1 VDRNWAI
8 PQGGTAPAT
17 DPTTPAT
24 HRHGIRRAAGA
35 FAMLTAVAVCA
46 ALPAPA
52 GAEAAGGTAIRVA
65 HFSID
70 TPAMDI
76 YATGFDGNET
86 LVLPKLGFGEVSE
99 YLPLDAGIYAFSMRP
114 AGSPAT
120 SEAVLRVSA
129 ELDGD
134 TSYTFAAFGHQ
145 AELAT
150 DLLTDDLSAPSAGR
164 ARVRLIQGAADAGAV
179 DVVTDGPLLAHGA
192 ALGTVGDYVSVAAG
206 SWEVTASGEDGA
218 RLVERLDLE
227 AGTVSS
233 VVVLDEPTSGGLQ
246 LVSVTDAAGA
256 DAGGQ
261 GAAAPA
267 GMPAGGVDTGGGAM
281 AADRTSTTGHSGV
294 PLPWLVLGS
303 AAGLGVTAAVLGGI
317 WRRTA

>member
-1 VDRNWAI
+1 MPIQLEDHTWTEIGRALRAEPLP
-8 PQGGTAPAT
+8 PQTRRPPP
-17 DPTTPAT
+17 PTTT
-24 HRHGIRRAAGA
+24 GSD
-35 FAMLTAVAVCA
+35 
-46 ALPAPA
+46 ALPARA
-52 GAEAAGGTAIRVA
+52 GAKAAGGTAIRVA

-120 SEAVLRVSA
+120 SDAVLRVSA

-179 DVVTDGPLLAHGA
+179 DVVTDGPLFAHGA

-206 SWEVTASGEDGA
+206 
-218 RLVERLDLE
+218 
-227 AGTVSS
+227 AG
-233 VVVLDEPTSGGLQ
+233 
-246 LVSVTDAAGA
+246 
-256 DAGGQ
+256 
-261 GAAAPA
+261 
-267 GMPAGGVDTGGGAM
+267 GGGAP
-281 AADRTSTTGHSGV
+281 RGGGGR
-294 PLPWLVLGS
+294 PLARPHPQ
-303 AAGLGVTAAVLGGI
+303 GGGE
-317 WRRTA
+317 R